1 MGKIIYGLFG
11 VALLGWVSQATAEPI
26 SPFSVGPG
34 HSWVVT
40 WEDTSDG
47 ASVDQIIA
55 KVVSGPSDFDEPVSI
70 TLGGLPLADWTSTL
84 VNGEETKI
92 SGAAINLDKDI
103 SLSFGG
109 TAPTGGVVVDVFELY
124 NGRLAG
130 YGSFQW
136 EDLPSQGNWA
146 NLPTTTTIPDG
157 GLTASM
163 LAMGL
168 LGLCFVRR
176 MVK

>member
-1 MGKIIYGLFG
+1 MGKIIYGLFS

-40 WEDTSDG
+40 WDDTSDG
-47 ASVDQIIA
+47 SLVDQIIA
-55 KVVSGPSDFDEPVSI
+55 KVVSGPSDFDGAVSI
-70 TLGGLPLADWTSTL
+70 NLGGSPLAGWTSTL

-136 EDLPSQGNWA
+136 ENLPSQGNWV
-146 NLPTTTTIPDG
+146 NLPATTPIPDG
-157 GLTASM
+157 GLTVSM
-163 LAMGL
+163 LGMSL
-168 LGLCFVRR
+168 LGLCYIRR